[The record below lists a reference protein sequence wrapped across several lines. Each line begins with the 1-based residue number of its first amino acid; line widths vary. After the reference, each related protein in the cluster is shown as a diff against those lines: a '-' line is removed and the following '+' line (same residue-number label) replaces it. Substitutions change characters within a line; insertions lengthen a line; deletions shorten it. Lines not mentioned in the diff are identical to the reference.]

1 MSVVCPVAT
10 LQNLR
15 GLTNGGPMRDMMLL
29 VEPMIPG
36 LRRYAR
42 ALMRD
47 TSDADDLVQDCL
59 ERAVSRWHQ
68 RREDGSLRG
77 WMYAIL
83 HNLAMNRLNQR
94 SRRGEHVPVDS
105 VPERTLVQ
113 EATQE
118 SAVHGRD
125 IVQAVGRL
133 PENQKAVLLLISVE
147 DLSYAEAADVLDIP
161 IGTVMSRLSRARAR
175 LRDDMDGT
183 GQAAAS
189 HLRRVK

>member
-29 VEPMIPG
+29 IEPMIPG

-59 ERAVSRWHQ
+59 ERAFSRWHQ

-77 WMYAIL
+77 WMYTIL
-83 HNLAMNRLNQR
+83 HNLAMNQLNQR
-94 SRRGEHVPVDS
+94 SRHGEHIPVEN
-105 VPERTLVQ
+105 VPERALAQ
-113 EATQE
+113 QAIQE
-118 SAVHGRD
+118 STVHGKD
-125 IVQAVGRL
+125 IVQAVDRL
-133 PENQKAVLLLISVE
+133 PDDQKAVLLLISVE
-147 DLSYAEAADVLDIP
+147 DMSYAEAAGVLDIP

-175 LRDDMDGT
+175 LREDMDGN
-183 GQAAAS
+183 GPAVAN

>member
-1 MSVVCPVAT
+1 
-10 LQNLR
+10 
-15 GLTNGGPMRDMMLL
+15 MRDMMLL

-47 TSDADDLVQDCL
+47 TNDADDLVQDCL

-68 RREDGSLRG
+68 RRADGSLRG

-83 HNLAMNRLNQR
+83 HNQAMNQLNQR
-94 SRRGEHVPVDS
+94 SRRGDHVPVDS
-105 VPERTLVQ
+105 VPERALAQ

-118 SAVHGRD
+118 SAVLGQD
-125 IVQAVGRL
+125 IVQAVDRL
-133 PENQKAVLLLISVE
+133 PDDQKAVLLLISVE
-147 DLSYAEAADVLDIP
+147 DLSYAEAASVLDIP
-161 IGTVMSRLSRARAR
+161 IGTVMSRLSRARTR
-175 LRDDMDGT
+175 LRQDMDGT

>member
-1 MSVVCPVAT
+1 
-10 LQNLR
+10 
-15 GLTNGGPMRDMMLL
+15 MRDMMLL

-42 ALMRD
+42 VLMRD

-59 ERAVSRWHQ
+59 ERTVSRWHQ
-68 RREDGSLRG
+68 RRADGSLRG

-83 HNLAMNRLNQR
+83 HNLAMNRLKQR
-94 SRRGEHVPVDS
+94 SCRGEHVPVDS
-105 VPERTLVQ
+105 APERALAQ

-118 SAVHGRD
+118 SAVHGHD
-125 IVQAVGRL
+125 IVLAVGRL
-133 PENQKAVLLLISVE
+133 PEDQKAVLLLISVE
-147 DLSYAEAADVLDIP
+147 DMSYAEAASVLDIP

-183 GQAAAS
+183 GPAATT